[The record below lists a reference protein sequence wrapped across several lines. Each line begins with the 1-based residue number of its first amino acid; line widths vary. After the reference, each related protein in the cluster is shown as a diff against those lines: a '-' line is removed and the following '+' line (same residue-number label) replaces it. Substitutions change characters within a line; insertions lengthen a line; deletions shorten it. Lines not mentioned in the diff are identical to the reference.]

1 MHVQTIFKALESLN
15 PDDDD
20 HWTSDHAPRLDVLEP
35 MLPGVTREMIKRA
48 APLFNRQHPELPD
61 LAAERAA
68 AEDAMRIAQDAENSA
83 LEARKRANE
92 ARAVVKTHETEI
104 RDRHTLTRQNRR
116 WLESQIEADRAR
128 AAHQKTVDDAIKNAG
143 GVNMIG
149 VHPVEKNM
157 AARIRADRKK
167 DIVINTKK
175 KAG

>member
-1 MHVQTIFKALESLN
+1 MHVQTIFQALESLN

-35 MLPGVTREMIKRA
+35 LLPGITREMIRQA
-48 APLFNRQHPELPD
+48 APLFNRLKPELPD

-68 AEDAMRIAQDAENSA
+68 AEDAMRIAQDAENKA
-83 LEARKRANE
+83 LEARKAATAATATVKNHE
-92 ARAVVKTHETEI
+92 AEI

-116 WLESQIEADRAR
+116 WITSQFEADRAR
-128 AAHQKTVDDAIKNAG
+128 AAHQKNIDDAVKNAG
-143 GVNMIG
+143 GLNMIG

-157 AARIRADRKK
+157 AARIRAERKK
-167 DIVINTKK
+167 DVVINTKK

>member
-1 MHVQTIFKALESLN
+1 MHVQTIFKALETLN

-35 MLPGVTREMIKRA
+35 LIPGVTREMLRRA
-48 APLFNRQHPELPD
+48 APLFTRVNPELPD
-61 LAAERAA
+61 LAAERLA
-68 AEDAMRIAQDAENSA
+68 AEEAMRTAQDAENKA
-83 LEARKRANE
+83 LEARKAANA
-92 ARAVVKTHETEI
+92 AREVVKTHETEI

-116 WLESQIEADRAR
+116 WITSQFEADAAR
-128 AAHQKTVDDAIKNAG
+128 AAHQKNIDEAVKNAG

-167 DIVINTKK
+167 DIVLPKK

>member
-35 MLPGVTREMIKRA
+35 LLPGVTREMIQRA

-61 LAAERAA
+61 LAAERLA
-68 AEDAMRIAQDAENSA
+68 AEEAMRIAQDAENKA
-83 LEARKRANE
+83 LEARKAATA
-92 ARAVVKTHETEI
+92 AREVVKSHETEI
-104 RDRHTLTRQNRR
+104 RDKHTLTRQNRR
-116 WLESQIEADRAR
+116 WIESQFEADRAR
-128 AAHQKTVDDAIKNAG
+128 AAHQRDVDEAVKKAG
-143 GVNMIG
+143 GPNMIG

-157 AARIRADRKK
+157 AARIRADRRK
-167 DIVINTKK
+167 DVVINTKK

>member
-1 MHVQTIFKALESLN
+1 MHTPDIFKALETLN

-35 MLPGVTREMIKRA
+35 FIPGVTREMIRRA
-48 APLFNRQHPELPD
+48 APLFTRLHPELPD
-61 LAAERAA
+61 LAAERLA
-68 AEDAMRIAQDAENSA
+68 AEEAMRVAQDAENKA
-83 LEARKRANE
+83 LEARKVANQ
-92 ARAVVKTHETEI
+92 AQTVVKTHETEI

-116 WLESQIEADRAR
+116 WIDSQFDADRAR
-128 AAHQKTVDDAIKNAG
+128 AAHQKNVDEAVKNAG

-167 DIVINTKK
+167 DIVLPKK